1 MTSQKKIKP
10 YNPFN
15 GAIFDDR
22 RISELNTKYC
32 NGEIS
37 AEEYMDRLLNRK

>member
-1 MTSQKKIKP
+1 MTSEKKIKP

-15 GAIFDDR
+15 GAKFDDR
-22 RISELNTKYC
+22 RISKLNAKYC

-37 AEEYMDRLLNRK
+37 AEEYMDQLLNR

>member
-1 MTSQKKIKP
+1 MNSQDGKKA

-15 GAIFDDR
+15 GKVFDDQ
-22 RISELNTKYC
+22 RIAELNKKFC

-37 AEEYMDRLLNRK
+37 AEEYKRRLAKE